1 MPSRTS
7 SQAVPTLG
15 WPANGQLERGRED
28 AHPRV
33 ARRPPAGSTKVVSE
47 RFISLAMACICT
59 AVSPSASGNTASGL
73 PANGRS
79 VNTSTW

>member
-1 MPSRTS
+1 M
-7 SQAVPTLG
+7 PTLG
-15 WPANGQLERGRED
+15 WPAKGSSSAGVKMRTR
-28 AHPRV
+28 AS
-33 ARRPPAGSTKVVSE
+33 PPASGGSTNVVSE